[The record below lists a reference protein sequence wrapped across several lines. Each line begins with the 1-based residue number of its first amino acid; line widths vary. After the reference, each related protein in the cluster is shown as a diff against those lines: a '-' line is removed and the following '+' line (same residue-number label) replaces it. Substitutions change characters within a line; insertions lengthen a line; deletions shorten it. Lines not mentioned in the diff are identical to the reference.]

1 MDLYHLI
8 LFIVLALIAE
18 IIGTVGGFGS
28 SMLFVPMAGY
38 FLDFHSVLGIT
49 ALFHVASNL
58 SKIALFRN
66 GFNKHLLIY
75 MGIPAVLF
83 VSAGAWLS
91 RYIDTYWLDI
101 LLGVFL
107 ITLSLIFLVIRTMK
121 VAPTT
126 ANAVTGGIISGLVAG
141 LLGTGGAIRGM
152 VLSAYTLK
160 TEIFIATSA
169 MIDLAIDVSR
179 SFVYTANGFVHYHDL
194 YLVPILV
201 IVSFTGTYIGRAIL
215 KKMNEGQF
223 KNAVLILT
231 MTTGIITLSK
241 HLF

>member
-194 YLVPILV
+194 YLVPLLV